1 MINKKVIKKLIRNKI
16 TISVAESCTGG
27 LIASEI
33 TSVPNS
39 SNIFNLGLVTYS
51 NQSKEK
57 LLKIKKQNLK
67 KYGAVS
73 AQICKDMVE
82 NLYKISKTD
91 LCISTTGIAGPSGGS
106 KLKPVGLV
114 YVGIKFKKNCKIY
127 MYNFNKKL
135 ERNKIQ
141 KKTANSIFNLLDQMI

>member
-39 SNIFNLGLVTYS
+39 SIIFNLGLVTYS

-82 NLYKISKTD
+82 NLFKISKTD

-114 YVGIKFKKNCKIY
+114 YIGIKFKKISKIY
-127 MYNFNKKL
+127 MYNFDKKL

-141 KKTANSIFNLLDQMI
+141 KKTVNTIFNLLDQMI

>member
-1 MINKKVIKKLIRNKI
+1 MINKKVIKKLIKNKI

-82 NLYKISKTD
+82 NLFKISKTN
-91 LCISTTGIAGPSGGS
+91 LCISTTGIAGPGGGS

-114 YVGIKFKKNCKIY
+114 YIGIKFKKISKIY
-127 MYNFNKKL
+127 MYNFDKKL

-141 KKTANSIFNLLDQMI
+141 KKTVNTIFNLLDQMI

>member
-1 MINKKVIKKLIRNKI
+1 MTNKKIINRLIKNKI

-27 LIASEI
+27 LITSEI

-39 SNIFNLGLVTYS
+39 SNIFNLGLITYS

-82 NLYKISKTD
+82 NLFKISKTD

-114 YVGIKFKKNCKIY
+114 YIGIKFKKTSKIY

-141 KKTANSIFNLLDQMI
+141 KKTVNTTFNLLNQMV

>member
-1 MINKKVIKKLIRNKI
+1 M
-16 TISVAESCTGG
+16 
-27 LIASEI
+27 IASEI

-73 AQICKDMVE
+73 TQICKNMVE
-82 NLYKISKTD
+82 NLFKISKTD

-114 YVGIKFKKNCKIY
+114 CIGIMLIIRIKKIIKFICIILIKN
-127 MYNFNKKL
+127 
-135 ERNKIQ
+135 
-141 KKTANSIFNLLDQMI
+141 

>member
-1 MINKKVIKKLIRNKI
+1 MINKKIINKLIKNKI
-16 TISVAESCTGG
+16 TISIAESCTGG

-73 AQICKDMVE
+73 AQICKDMLE

-114 YVGIKFKKNCKIY
+114 YIGIKFKKISKIY

-141 KKTANSIFNLLDQMI
+141 KKTVNTTFNLLNQMV

>member
-82 NLYKISKTD
+82 NLFKISKTD

-141 KKTANSIFNLLDQMI
+141 KKTVNNVFNLLDQMI

>member
-106 KLKPVGLV
+106 KFKPVGLV
-114 YVGIKFKKNCKIY
+114 YVGIKLKKNCKIY

-135 ERNKIQ
+135 KRNKIQ
-141 KKTANSIFNLLDQMI
+141 KKTVNIIFNLLDQMV

>member
-1 MINKKVIKKLIRNKI
+1 MTNKKIINRLIKNKI

-33 TSVPNS
+33 ASVPNS
-39 SNIFNLGLVTYS
+39 SNIFNLGLITYS

-82 NLYKISKTD
+82 NLFKISKTD

-114 YVGIKFKKNCKIY
+114 YIGIKFKKISKIY

-141 KKTANSIFNLLDQMI
+141 KKTVNTIFNLLNQIV

>member
-1 MINKKVIKKLIRNKI
+1 MINKKIINKLIKNKI

-39 SNIFNLGLVTYS
+39 SNIFNLGLITYS

-82 NLYKISKTD
+82 NLFKISKTD

-114 YVGIKFKKNCKIY
+114 YIGIKFKKISKIY

-141 KKTANSIFNLLDQMI
+141 KKTVNTTFNLLNQIV

>member
-1 MINKKVIKKLIRNKI
+1 MTNKKIINRLIKNKI

-27 LIASEI
+27 LITSEI

-82 NLYKISKTD
+82 NLFKISKTD

-114 YVGIKFKKNCKIY
+114 YIGIKFKKTSKIY

-141 KKTANSIFNLLDQMI
+141 KKTVNTIFNLLNQIV

>member
-73 AQICKDMVE
+73 AQICKNMVE
-82 NLYKISKTD
+82 NLFKISKTD

-106 KLKPVGLV
+106 KFKPVGLV

-141 KKTANSIFNLLDQMI
+141 KKTVNIVFNLLDQMI

>member
-1 MINKKVIKKLIRNKI
+1 MINKKVIKKLIRKKI
-16 TISVAESCTGG
+16 TISIAESCTGG

-82 NLYKISKTD
+82 NLFKISKTD

-106 KLKPVGLV
+106 KFKPVGLV

-141 KKTANSIFNLLDQMI
+141 KKTVNIVFNLLDQMI

>member
-1 MINKKVIKKLIRNKI
+1 MINKKVIKKLIRKKI
-16 TISVAESCTGG
+16 TLSVAESCTGG

-51 NQSKEK
+51 NRSKEK

-82 NLYKISKTD
+82 NLFKISKTD
-91 LCISTTGIAGPSGGS
+91 LCISTTGIAGPGGGS

-114 YVGIKFKKNCKIY
+114 YIGIKFKKISKIY

-141 KKTANSIFNLLDQMI
+141 KKTVNSIFNLLDQMI

>member
-1 MINKKVIKKLIRNKI
+1 MINKKIINKLIKNKI

-57 LLKIKKQNLK
+57 LLKIKKKNLK

-73 AQICKDMVE
+73 AQICKEMVE
-82 NLYKISKTD
+82 NLFKISKTD

-106 KLKPVGLV
+106 KVKPVGLV
-114 YVGIKFKKNCKIY
+114 YIGIKFKKNSKIY

-141 KKTANSIFNLLDQMI
+141 KKTVNTIFNLLHQIV

>member
-1 MINKKVIKKLIRNKI
+1 MINKKIINKLIKNKI

-27 LIASEI
+27 MIASEI

-73 AQICKDMVE
+73 SQICKDMIE
-82 NLYKISKTD
+82 NLFKISKTD
-91 LCISTTGIAGPSGGS
+91 ICISTTGIAGPSGGS
-106 KLKPVGLV
+106 KFKPVGLV
-114 YVGIKFKKNCKIY
+114 YIGIKFKKISKIY
-127 MYNFNKKL
+127 MYNFDKNL

-141 KKTANSIFNLLDQMI
+141 KKTVNTAFNLLDQII

>member
-1 MINKKVIKKLIRNKI
+1 MINKKIINKLIKNNI

-27 LIASEI
+27 MIASEI

-73 AQICKDMVE
+73 SQICKDMIE
-82 NLYKISKTD
+82 NLFKISKTD
-91 LCISTTGIAGPSGGS
+91 ICISTTGIAGPSGGS

-114 YVGIKFKKNCKIY
+114 YIGIKFKKISKIY

-141 KKTANSIFNLLDQMI
+141 KKTVNTAFNLLDQII

>member
-1 MINKKVIKKLIRNKI
+1 MINKKIINKLIKNKI

-82 NLYKISKTD
+82 NLFKISKTD

-114 YVGIKFKKNCKIY
+114 YIGIKFKKISKIY

-141 KKTANSIFNLLDQMI
+141 KKAVNTTFNLLNQMV

>member
-1 MINKKVIKKLIRNKI
+1 MINKKIINKLIKNKI

-27 LIASEI
+27 MIASEI

-57 LLKIKKQNLK
+57 ILKIKKQNLK

-73 AQICKDMVE
+73 SQICKDMIE
-82 NLYKISKTD
+82 NLFKISKTD
-91 LCISTTGIAGPSGGS
+91 ICISTTGIAGPSGGS

-114 YVGIKFKKNCKIY
+114 YIGIKFKKISKIY

-141 KKTANSIFNLLDQMI
+141 KKTVNTAFNLLDQII

>member
-1 MINKKVIKKLIRNKI
+1 MTNKKIINKLIKNKI

-39 SNIFNLGLVTYS
+39 SNIFNLGLITYS

-82 NLYKISKTD
+82 NLFKISKTD

-114 YVGIKFKKNCKIY
+114 YIGIKFKKISKIY

-141 KKTANSIFNLLDQMI
+141 KKTVNTTFNLLNQMV

>member
-73 AQICKDMVE
+73 AQICKYMVE
-82 NLYKISKTD
+82 NLFKISKTN
-91 LCISTTGIAGPSGGS
+91 LCISTTGIAGPGGGS

-114 YVGIKFKKNCKIY
+114 YIGIKFKKISKIY
-127 MYNFNKKL
+127 MYNFDKNL

-141 KKTANSIFNLLDQMI
+141 KKTVNTIFDLLDQMI

>member
-82 NLYKISKTD
+82 NLFKISKTD

-114 YVGIKFKKNCKIY
+114 YIGIKFKKISKIY
-127 MYNFNKKL
+127 MYNFDKKL

-141 KKTANSIFNLLDQMI
+141 KKTVNTILNLLDQMI

>member
-1 MINKKVIKKLIRNKI
+1 MINKKVIKKLIRKKI
-16 TISVAESCTGG
+16 TISIAESCTGG

-82 NLYKISKTD
+82 NLFKISKTD

-106 KLKPVGLV
+106 KFKPVGLV

-141 KKTANSIFNLLDQMI
+141 KKTVNIIFNLLDQMI

>member
-1 MINKKVIKKLIRNKI
+1 MINKKIINKLIKNKI

-39 SNIFNLGLVTYS
+39 SNIFNLGLITYS

-82 NLYKISKTD
+82 NLFKISKTD

-114 YVGIKFKKNCKIY
+114 YIGIKFKKISKIY

-135 ERNKIQ
+135 EKNKIQ
-141 KKTANSIFNLLDQMI
+141 KKTVNTTFNLLNQMV

>member
-27 LIASEI
+27 LVASEI

-82 NLYKISKTD
+82 NLFKISKTN
-91 LCISTTGIAGPSGGS
+91 LCISTTGIAGPGGGS

-114 YVGIKFKKNCKIY
+114 YIGIKFKKISKIY
-127 MYNFNKKL
+127 MYNFDKKL

-141 KKTANSIFNLLDQMI
+141 KKTVNTIFNLLDQMI

>member
-1 MINKKVIKKLIRNKI
+1 MINKRIINKLIKNKI

-57 LLKIKKQNLK
+57 LLKIKKQNLR

-82 NLYKISKTD
+82 NLFKISKTD

-106 KLKPVGLV
+106 KLKPIGLV
-114 YVGIKFKKNCKIY
+114 YIGIKFKKISKIY

-141 KKTANSIFNLLDQMI
+141 KKTVNTAFNLLNQIV

>member
-1 MINKKVIKKLIRNKI
+1 MINKKVIKKLIRKKI
-16 TISVAESCTGG
+16 TISIAESCTGG

-82 NLYKISKTD
+82 NLFKMSKTD

-106 KLKPVGLV
+106 KFKPVGLV

-141 KKTANSIFNLLDQMI
+141 KKTVNIVFNLLDQMI

>member
-1 MINKKVIKKLIRNKI
+1 M
-16 TISVAESCTGG
+16 
-27 LIASEI
+27 IASAI

-73 AQICKDMVE
+73 SQICKDMIE

-114 YVGIKFKKNCKIY
+114 YIGIKFKKISKIY

-141 KKTANSIFNLLDQMI
+141 KKTVNTAFNLLDQII

>member
-73 AQICKDMVE
+73 AQICKDMIE
-82 NLYKISKTD
+82 NLFKISKTD

-127 MYNFNKKL
+127 TYNFNKKL

-141 KKTANSIFNLLDQMI
+141 KKTVKIIFNLLDQMI

>member
-73 AQICKDMVE
+73 AQICKDMIE
-82 NLYKISKTD
+82 NLFKISKTD

-106 KLKPVGLV
+106 KFKPVGLV

-127 MYNFNKKL
+127 TYNFNKKL

-141 KKTANSIFNLLDQMI
+141 KKTVNIIFNLLDQMI

>member
-39 SNIFNLGLVTYS
+39 SNIFNLGLITYS

-73 AQICKDMVE
+73 AQICKDMIE
-82 NLYKISKTD
+82 NLFKISKTD

-141 KKTANSIFNLLDQMI
+141 KKTVNIIFNLLDQMI

>member
-1 MINKKVIKKLIRNKI
+1 MTNKKIINKLIKNKI

-39 SNIFNLGLVTYS
+39 SNIFNLGLITYS

-73 AQICKDMVE
+73 AQICRDMVE
-82 NLYKISKTD
+82 NLFKISKTD

-114 YVGIKFKKNCKIY
+114 YIGIKFKKISKIY

-141 KKTANSIFNLLDQMI
+141 KKTVNTTFNLLNQIV

>member
-73 AQICKDMVE
+73 SQICKNMVK
-82 NLYKISKTD
+82 NLFKISKTD

-114 YVGIKFKKNCKIY
+114 YVGIKFKKNYEIY

-135 ERNKIQ
+135 GRNKIQ
-141 KKTANSIFNLLDQMI
+141 KKTVNIVFNLLNQMI

>member
-1 MINKKVIKKLIRNKI
+1 MINKKIINKLIKNKI

-39 SNIFNLGLVTYS
+39 SNIFNLGLITYS

-82 NLYKISKTD
+82 NLFKISKTD

-114 YVGIKFKKNCKIY
+114 YIGIKFKKISKIY

-141 KKTANSIFNLLDQMI
+141 KKTVNTIFNLLNQIV

>member
-1 MINKKVIKKLIRNKI
+1 MTNKKIINRLIKNKI

-33 TSVPNS
+33 ASVPNS
-39 SNIFNLGLVTYS
+39 SNIFNLGLITYS

-82 NLYKISKTD
+82 NLFKISKTD

-114 YVGIKFKKNCKIY
+114 YIGIKFKKTSKIY

-141 KKTANSIFNLLDQMI
+141 KKTVNTIFNLLNQIV

>member
-1 MINKKVIKKLIRNKI
+1 MINKKIINKLIKNKI

-27 LIASEI
+27 MIASEI

-39 SNIFNLGLVTYS
+39 SNIFNLGLVAYS

-73 AQICKDMVE
+73 SQICKDMIE
-82 NLYKISKTD
+82 NLFKISKTD
-91 LCISTTGIAGPSGGS
+91 ICISTTGIAGPSGGS

-114 YVGIKFKKNCKIY
+114 YIGIKFKKISKIY

-141 KKTANSIFNLLDQMI
+141 KKTVNTAFNLLDQII